1 MVSVIVRFK
10 TLKVTGKIFAPSCI
24 FCHKETY
31 ISHIM
36 VIISN
41 KNEKVKFAGLTF
53 SVLITSLSRGW
64 IFTVIER
71 ANPSREAST
80 LCSLFKKEDFLV
92 DKLVLSTFRGQQIEG
107 VQTAVMVWKT
117 IEVSTNMDFSHGTT
131 VSFLEN
137 PASAL

>member
-1 MVSVIVRFK
+1 MENRRFK
-10 TLKVTGKIFAPSCI
+10 TLKVTDKIFALSCI
-24 FCHKETY
+24 LCHKETY

-107 VQTAVMVWKT
+107 VQTAVMVCKT
-117 IEVSTNMDFSHGTT
+117 IEVSTNMDFSHGT
-131 VSFLEN
+131 VSFLEH
-137 PASAL
+137 PASAF